1 MLMAILYCEPDRV
14 AAAALA
20 CDQMALG
27 DAYWQD
33 VFPGEIEAGSVFE
46 TAYLTVT
53 NRELCFKLLALGIDD
68 QIDGTSLAAE
78 LEKVAKPDYVTGRAA

>member
-27 DAYWQD
+27 DAYWRD
-33 VFPGEIEAGSVFE
+33 VFSRSDRSWIGFR
-46 TAYLTVT
+46 
-53 NRELCFKLLALGIDD
+53 NRLPYRDQSGALF
-68 QIDGTSLAAE
+68 QIAD
-78 LEKVAKPDYVTGRAA
+78 PWN